1 LNKTTSIGIGI
12 AAIAIVVFLLAM
24 TNPNLGENKDTYFGF
39 IDTKPEPFPPVTQQD
54 LRTMID
60 EWMNNPDEDDR
71 KQRLGIMNAFYTFQE
86 SGQKLTDDQEGRVM
100 YNQIVKMVSF
110 DIPKVELDQMKQ
122 EIRDELRKLGFKIE
136 N

>member
-1 LNKTTSIGIGI
+1 MNKAIPVGIGV
-12 AAIAIVVFLLAM
+12 AAVIIIAM
-24 TNPNLGENKDTYFGF
+24 TVGF
-39 IDTKPEPFPPVTQQD
+39 VVDEPDQSPSVSQQD
-54 LRTMID
+54 LVSQENLRNMID

-71 KQRLGIMNAFYTFQE
+71 EQRLEIMNAFYTFQE

-122 EIRDELRKLGFKIE
+122 EIRYELRKLGFKIE
-136 N
+136 Y

>member
-1 LNKTTSIGIGI
+1 
-12 AAIAIVVFLLAM
+12 
-24 TNPNLGENKDTYFGF
+24 
-39 IDTKPEPFPPVTQQD
+39 
-54 LRTMID
+54 MID

-71 KQRLGIMNAFYTFQE
+71 EQRLGIMNAFYTFQE

-110 DIPKVELDQMKQ
+110 DIPKVELDQTKQ